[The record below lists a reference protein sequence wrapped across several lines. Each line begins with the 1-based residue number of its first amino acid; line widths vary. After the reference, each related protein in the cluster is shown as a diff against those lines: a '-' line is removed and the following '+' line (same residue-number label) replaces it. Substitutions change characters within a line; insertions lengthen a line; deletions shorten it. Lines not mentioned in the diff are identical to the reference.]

1 MARCSSIALAL
12 AFASLSAGAALQDA
26 DSVAQL
32 QQLHAQARFGDALD
46 EVARLQDPV
55 LAAEWRCYIA
65 LAAGDYPAALV
76 AVRAGLAL
84 QPEHRGLLVNAIH
97 VALMLGLGDEALERA
112 NDLMRALDASAQ
124 PVAPDE
130 RARAERLLEAAR
142 SQHDLELQ
150 SEHSVARAK
159 LLGGSILALSL
170 AALLALA
177 LRPGRDALELPATPP
192 ST

>member
-1 MARCSSIALAL
+1 VARCSSIALAL
-12 AFASLSAGAALQDA
+12 ALANLSAGAAVQDG
-26 DSVAQL
+26 DSVALL
-32 QQLHAQARFGDALD
+32 QQLYAQARYGEALD
-46 EVARLQDPV
+46 EVGRLQDPV
-55 LAAEWRCYIA
+55 LAAEWRCYLA

-76 AVRAGLAL
+76 AVRAGLAQ
-84 QPEHRGLLVNAIH
+84 QPEHRGLLVNAVH

-142 SQHDLELQ
+142 AQNDLELE

-159 LLGGSILALSL
+159 ILGGSILALSL

-177 LRPGRDALELPATPP
+177 RRPGRNALELPATPP
-192 ST
+192 SI

>member
-1 MARCSSIALAL
+1 MARCSSIALVLAL
-12 AFASLSAGAALQDA
+12 ASLPARASVQDGDTVAHLQE
-26 DSVAQL
+26 
-32 QQLHAQARFGDALD
+32 LHSQARYGDALD
-46 EVARLQDPV
+46 EVARLQDPI
-55 LAAEWRCYIA
+55 LAAEWRCYLD
-65 LAAGDYPAALV
+65 LAAGDYPAALL

-84 QPEHRGLLVNAIH
+84 QPEHRGLLVNAVH

-124 PVAPDE
+124 PVTPDE

-142 SQHDLELQ
+142 AQHDLELQ

-159 LLGGSILALSL
+159 ILGGSILALSL

-177 LRPGRDALELPATPP
+177 LRPGRNAPELPATPP